1 MAPLYL
7 QELVQP
13 YVPTR
18 TLRSSS
24 KLLLVKS
31 TSSTI
36 TYGHRA
42 FEISSAELWNNLP
55 YHVKTAKTLVQFKS
69 SLKTHLFNI

>member
-1 MAPLYL
+1 MVPLHL

-13 YVPTR
+13 FVPTR

-24 KLLLVKS
+24 KLLVKY

-36 TYGHRA
+36 TYGHRT
-42 FEISSAELWNNLP
+42 FEISSPAVWNNLP

-69 SLKTHLFNI
+69 SLKTRLFNI